1 MLKKIFSIFLVAF
14 MFGCSATN
22 LAGGTSSEMATRV
35 TSAVDTENEIYSV
48 GSATVES
55 SGVLIAKGK
64 AVSNAKESLKK
75 KIIDEEK
82 IIFSSFLVSTDP
94 YTKKVL
100 ESAIPDLMDFAANN
114 LADKSMEKDYWL
126 EGDKVYVVHSISK
139 GEILMESQ
147 NTFTI
152 YLDDFI
158 NKLNVIRE
166 GVAMPQ

>member
-1 MLKKIFSIFLVAF
+1 MFKKLFSIFFVLF
-14 MFGCSATN
+14 LFGCSTTN
-22 LAGGTSSEMATRV
+22 LTGGTSSEMATRV
-35 TSAVDTENEIYSV
+35 TSSVDTENEVFAV
-48 GSATVES
+48 GSAKVES

-100 ESAIPDLMDFAANN
+100 ESAIPDLMDFSANN

-126 EGDKVYVVHSISK
+126 EGDKVFVVHSISK

-158 NKLNVIRE
+158 NKLSVIKE
-166 GVAMPQ
+166 GVVAPQ